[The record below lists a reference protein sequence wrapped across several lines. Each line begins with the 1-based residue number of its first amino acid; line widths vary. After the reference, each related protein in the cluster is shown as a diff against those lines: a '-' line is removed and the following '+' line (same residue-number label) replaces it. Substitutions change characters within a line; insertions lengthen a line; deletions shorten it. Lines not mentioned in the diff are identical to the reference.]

1 MNGGHGSCTGV
12 IVNILLLFLCAGES
26 AKRGKPDP
34 RSEGRKEKR
43 QLASAA
49 KNTPCPY
56 EQVHPE
62 ILIQPQTPVQAWHRG
77 GLQGLYPIP

>member
-1 MNGGHGSCTGV
+1 MVPALVLLCTSCYCSYVRG
-12 IVNILLLFLCAGES
+12 NQQSGES
-26 AKRGKPDP
+26 PIRGA
-34 RSEGRKEKR
+34 RGGRKRE
-43 QLASAA
+43 LASAA
-49 KNTPCPY
+49 NNTPRTY